1 MKKKLRSTTEA
12 EKLEKKNFIMQTALK
27 LYEEENYHLPS
38 AEKIAKAC
46 GFAKG
51 TLYTYFTTKEEIFLA
66 ILNQFFD
73 NWFSTVKE
81 GVPKYIDNSDG
92 SVDVDVMIDMILTPI
107 IDNHAF
113 FSLASRIELVLE
125 DNVSVERAK
134 DYKLNVMRGVRI
146 ISQQLKNYDS
156 FFATERGLRV
166 IVETYAL
173 IIGFW
178 HQAKVPGVLKQ
189 LMKDKEIE
197 ILFIDF
203 KKDLKVA
210 IKNYWKGCL
219 Q

>member
-12 EKLEKKNFIMQTALK
+12 EKLEKKNFIMQTAFQ
-27 LYEEENYHLPS
+27 LYENENYQLPS

-66 ILNQFFD
+66 VLNQFFD
-73 NWFSTVKE
+73 NWFSSVKE
-81 GVPKYIDNSDG
+81 NVPMYIESVNG
-92 SVDVDVMIDMILTPI
+92 QVDVDKMIDMILEPI

-113 FSLASRIELVLE
+113 FNLASRIELVLE
-125 DNVSVERAK
+125 DNVSVDRAK
-134 DYKLNVMRGVRI
+134 EYKLNVMRGVRI
-146 ISQQLKNYDS
+146 IAQQLKAYNE
-156 FFATERGLRV
+156 FFATDRGLRV

-210 IKNYWKGCL
+210 VKNYWRGCL
-219 Q
+219 H